1 MTKKSSVYTRG
12 GDNGETSLFG
22 GSRVKKNSLRIACI
36 GTTDELNASLGVA
49 IANLDQIDLIELL
62 ENLQHKLFEI
72 GAELANPT
80 AHQVESKNT
89 FVVTDE
95 DTISVEKSIDILD
108 AALPELK
115 NFILPSGTTAATQ
128 LHLARAVCRRLERLL
143 VKLTKTE
150 EVNKSLIKYVN
161 RLSDLLFVLARVAN
175 SRSGIDERIW
185 KNK

>member
-1 MTKKSSVYTRG
+1 MATKSPIYTRG
-12 GDNGETSLFG
+12 GDSGETSLFG
-22 GSRVKKNSLRIACI
+22 GTRVKKNSLRIACI
-36 GTTDELNASLGVA
+36 GTTDELNASIGIVVS
-49 IANLDQIDLIELL
+49 NLDQIDLIELL

-72 GAELANPT
+72 GAELANPSSQQT
-80 AHQVESKNT
+80 ETKNT
-89 FVVTDE
+89 YSVTDE
-95 DTISVEKSIDILD
+95 DVIAVEKSIDILD
-108 AALPELK
+108 ATLPDLK

-128 LHLARAVCRRLERLL
+128 LHLSRAVCRRLERLL

-185 KNK
+185 KTK